1 MENKLA
7 PYECQFTLEERK
19 NITAHTLQEIRK
31 AKGYSQKD
39 VAKWVQVKPATFNTY
54 ETGRTEPPIEILV
67 RLSYLYD
74 LPVDILIQ
82 RDRQY
87 TTAEGL
93 QKMLNEYKS
102 QLQDLDDEPENKPL
116 RETLLKLVEQLSD
129 LATKT
134 DVANAINSDI
144 NSDTE

>member
-1 MENKLA
+1 MARIRLKINS
-7 PYECQFTLEERK
+7 ERLLT
-19 NITAHTLQEIRK
+19 TA
-31 AKGYSQKD
+31 
-39 VAKWVQVKPATFNTY
+39 
-54 ETGRTEPPIEILV
+54 
-67 RLSYLYD
+67 LSYLYD

-129 LATKT
+129 LATK
-134 DVANAINSDI
+134 NRCSKCNQ
-144 NSDTE
+144 